1 MIKKQAY
8 LFSVFVQISS
18 RSRYSRISSGTVQT
32 SCSNRNFFPN
42 PRPKAVTCKCV
53 LGKQKI
59 RESNGESSVRSEL
72 TVYTFILKIY
82 SSIR

>member
-1 MIKKQAY
+1 MIEKQAY

-59 RESNGESSVRSEL
+59 KQSNGESSDQ
-72 TVYTFILKIY
+72 
-82 SSIR
+82 SSQFTHLF

>member
-59 RESNGESSVRSEL
+59 RESNGESSDQ
-72 TVYTFILKIY
+72 
-82 SSIR
+82 SSQFTHLF